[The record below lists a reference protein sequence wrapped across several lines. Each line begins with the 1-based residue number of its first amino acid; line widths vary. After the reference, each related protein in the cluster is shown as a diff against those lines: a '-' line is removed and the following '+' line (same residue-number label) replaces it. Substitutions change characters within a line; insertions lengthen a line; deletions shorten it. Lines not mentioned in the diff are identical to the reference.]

1 MKMSKRSSSATG
13 YIYDPAQDLAFAE
26 VEIATTMNILGMA
39 PNVDTTTIDEII
51 AASRAMHMYIPM
63 DERAHWSDEKRRYR
77 PAADEFMVIESRQL
91 DEHVRRAWYWRNAA
105 KGFQAL

>member
-1 MKMSKRSSSATG
+1 MSKRESSAAG
-13 YIYDPAQDLAFAE
+13 YIYDPTQDLAFAE

-51 AASRAMHMYIPM
+51 TASRAMHNYTSM
-63 DERAHWSDEKRRYR
+63 DERAAWSDEKRKYR
-77 PAADEFMVIESRQL
+77 PAADEFMTVESRQL
-91 DEHVRRAWYWRNAA
+91 DEHVRHAWYWRNAA